1 MYITMA
7 QASSD
12 PGFTSLRG
20 RPGRRS
26 VKISTRDPCQTNYFF
41 EVEMSE
47 RPEIITA
54 SYVPGGTTEV
64 YESLSG
70 SASNSARSSGPSAA
84 DVIFAS
90 SKLGPADPLFFC
102 VRGLSRHKYCNF
114 VTDIAITDMYKLDRM
129 GETTCNAENTCIAS
143 RKTCRVKS
151 GILVH

>member
-26 VKISTRDPCQTNYFF
+26 VKISTRDPCQTNCLF

-47 RPEIITA
+47 RPEMITA
-54 SYVPGGTTEV
+54 SCVPGGTTEV

-70 SASNSARSSGPSAA
+70 SASNSARSSGSSAA
-84 DVIFAS
+84 DVI
-90 SKLGPADPLFFC
+90 LPPRNWGPPTPYFFMQE
-102 VRGLSRHKYCNF
+102 VYHKKLSRPAWSEAKKKISHARADC
-114 VTDIAITDMYKLDRM
+114 ARR
-129 GETTCNAENTCIAS
+129 C
-143 RKTCRVKS
+143 CRGCGHGDS
-151 GILVH
+151 